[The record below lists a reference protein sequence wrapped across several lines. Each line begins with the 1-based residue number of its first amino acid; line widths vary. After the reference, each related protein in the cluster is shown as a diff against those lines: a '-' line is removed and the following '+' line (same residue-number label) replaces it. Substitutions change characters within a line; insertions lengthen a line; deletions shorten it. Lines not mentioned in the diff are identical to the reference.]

1 MDAILATVGMELW
14 VENKKK
20 GAGTEA
26 ATGRDRERGGE
37 TGELEMGQPN
47 GARQYS
53 RHMQEPGRRILMSG
67 PGAWA

>member
-1 MDAILATVGMELW
+1 MDAILATVGVELC
-14 VENKKK
+14 VENRRK

-26 ATGRDRERGGE
+26 ATDRERERGE

-47 GARQYS
+47 SARQYS